1 MSVIRDSSSDLV
13 RLQERMNQLF
23 RQTMSQEG
31 ASPTIPEDVA
41 WVPAV
46 DIHEAGDRTLL
57 RADLPG
63 VVLEQIE
70 LRIEGDRLTLQG
82 ERRADAGQS
91 GAQAHLRERPS
102 GRFRRSFELPPNIDQ
117 GGIRAELRHGVLE
130 VVLPKKPATS
140 IKPIKVEA
148 R

>member
-1 MSVIRDSSSDLV
+1 MSVIRDVPSD
-13 RLQERMNQLF
+13 RGRFPETMN
-23 RQTMSQEG
+23 
-31 ASPTIPEDVA
+31 PTHRPDAGTTGSRNADGVG

-46 DIHEAGDRTLL
+46 DIHEAEDRTVL
-57 RADLPG
+57 RVDLPG

-82 ERRADAGQS
+82 ERRADAGQGGS
-91 GAQAHLRERPS
+91 ETLLRERPS
-102 GRFRRSFELPPNIDQ
+102 GRYHRSFELPPNIEQ
-117 GGIRAELRHGVLE
+117 AGIRAELRHGVLE
-130 VVLPKKPATS
+130 VVLPKKPASS

>member
-1 MSVIRDSSSDLV
+1 MSVIRDAPGDRGSFP
-13 RLQERMNQLF
+13 ERMNPSLLSK
-23 RQTMSQEG
+23 RTDG
-31 ASPTIPEDVA
+31 IG

-46 DIHEAGDRTLL
+46 DIHETDDRTVL
-57 RADLPG
+57 RVDLPG

-91 GAQAHLRERPS
+91 GSETHLRERPS
-102 GRFRRSFELPPNIDQ
+102 GRFQRSFELPPSIDQ

-130 VVLPKKPATS
+130 VVLPKRPARS